1 MFVGILRSPLIF
13 TNENEGLLV
22 WLSPNIFH
30 KNLGDW
36 KAIILSPVVSPPG
49 RGRSPPE
56 QGRTTPPENSNFSQ
70 KLNLVTMQDKKQLRT
85 ACFFAI
91 SCFFMQNKFHL
102 YLGLGLLLL
111 RGLGDLLYLLG
122 LKRDKI
128 RYFGRLECFP
138 PFRYIGRLS
147 VFHLGERPLLGDGLL
162 RLP

>member
-56 QGRTTPPENSNFSQ
+56 QGRTTPPENSKFSQ
-70 KLNLVTMQDKKQLRT
+70 KLNLVTMQDKKQLTT
-85 ACFFAI
+85 AYFCHFLGFNAKNVPPVSWAGAPSPSGAGRPPI
-91 SCFFMQNKFHL
+91 PSGAEKGQNQVFWS
-102 YLGLGLLLL
+102 
-111 RGLGDLLYLLG
+111 
-122 LKRDKI
+122 I
-128 RYFGRLECFP
+128 ECFP
-138 PFRYIGRLS
+138 SFRYIGSLECFS
-147 VFHLGERPLLGDGLL
+147 PW
-162 RLP
+162 